1 MNGEDRATRARSG
14 PSPLHQVARSAH
26 SAYTD
31 GRDSIALSPIHSAD
45 IKNMPSLSRRFLS
58 LVLVS
63 LFGSFAV
70 AGDWPGFRGPD
81 GQGHAPSEA
90 WPLAWD
96 ETENVTWKVPLPG
109 IAWSSPAIVGDH
121 IYLTT
126 AVEVAPAEFALGATC
141 LDRETGGV
149 IWHQDIFDQQG
160 PVQIHDKN
168 SHASPTPLIEDDR
181 LYIHFGPHGTACL
194 SLEGEVLWRTS
205 ELTYSPTH
213 GNGGSPAI
221 AGNLLIIC
229 CDGSDQQYVVGVDK
243 SSGDIVWRTD
253 RNMSPT
259 KGFSFSTP
267 LLIEVS
273 GREQA
278 VCPGSEAVI
287 AYDPATGAE
296 LWKVLYPEGYSVV
309 PRPIFGDGLVF
320 VCSGYNQPGLYAID
334 PSGSGDVTDTHVRW
348 SSTRNIP
355 HNPSP
360 IFSDGMLFM
369 VSDRGI
375 ATCLDAQT
383 GEEHWQERIGGNF
396 SASPSLADGR
406 VYFQD
411 ETGTCTV
418 VAASSEYEVLSTN
431 VLDPAE
437 RTFASYA
444 FSDGAIYLRSEGHL
458 YRIEE

>member
-1 MNGEDRATRARSG
+1 M
-14 PSPLHQVARSAH
+14 
-26 SAYTD
+26 
-31 GRDSIALSPIHSAD
+31 
-45 IKNMPSLSRRFLS
+45 
-58 LVLVS
+58 
-63 LFGSFAV
+63 
-70 AGDWPGFRGPD
+70 
-81 GQGHAPSEA
+81 
-90 WPLAWD
+90 
-96 ETENVTWKVPLPG
+96 
-109 IAWSSPAIVGDH
+109 
-121 IYLTT
+121 
-126 AVEVAPAEFALGATC
+126 
-141 LDRETGGV
+141 

-181 LYIHFGPHGTACL
+181 LDIHFGPHGTACL
-194 SLEGEVLWRTS
+194 SLEGEMLWRTS

-229 CDGSDQQYVVGVDK
+229 CDGSDQQYVVGIDK

-287 AYDPATGAE
+287 AYDPVSGAE